1 HCGAPRNP
9 AKRKRARGKEFL
21 PRDCA
26 QKWVPPKAWRWR
38 HAEGL
43 LSGGLL
49 FLRFWQRKR
58 GLLAQKTGAERTRCR
73 ARRNGGTLWTGGRD
87 TAERR
92 KRMAQKRNG
101 SLRDLQ
107 RTTDLLS
114 SLLAKEAKALDARR
128 RAEGAGDMK
137 ALKEITA
144 VLKDLAA
151 VARS

>member
-1 HCGAPRNP
+1 
-9 AKRKRARGKEFL
+9 
-21 PRDCA
+21 
-26 QKWVPPKAWRWR
+26 
-38 HAEGL
+38 
-43 LSGGLL
+43 
-49 FLRFWQRKR
+49 
-58 GLLAQKTGAERTRCR
+58 
-73 ARRNGGTLWTGGRD
+73 
-87 TAERR
+87 
-92 KRMAQKRNG
+92 MAQKRNG

-151 VARS
+151 VARSLGEQGGGNAGSEYGVVLLPPVQDGKEETP